1 MKLRHMEGWEGGLFP
16 GLETSLGVQLERL
29 ERMKADSE
37 AGNFSDSAAAKIG
50 NSLVGQIK
58 GYYSR
63 NSPLSLFL

>member
-1 MKLRHMEGWEGGLFP
+1 MKLRHMEEWEGGSFP
-16 GLETSLGVQLERL
+16 GLETSFGLQWERL

-37 AGNFSDSAAAKIG
+37 AGNFNNCAAAKRG
-50 NSLVGQIK
+50 DSLVDQIK